1 MKNILLATTA
11 LVMTAGFASAEVTF
25 SGKAG
30 AGISTTAAAAGVVYS
45 GVDLDFKAS
54 TTTDSGMTLSVSE
67 DLGAGSLLDLLD
79 DFAVESQSGTIGT
92 PTITIVT
99 GGVTIKMKND
109 AIANL
114 YDEDLDDGDIGVSGA
129 FGDLTWAVTTETNTA
144 DLAEVGRTTKLGTA
158 ALATTNSYAFGYT
171 MGAIGVSL
179 SGTDNDQTAASASY
193 TMGTTTFTV
202 SSDKS
207 GTTTVVKGAVALDLN
222 GASLSYKG
230 GDDDSWDVSVGYV
243 VSGVDLLYT
252 TSEAKDWNATA
263 VYALGG
269 GASIEAGVNEADTS
283 HVGVSFKF

>member
-45 GVDLDFKAS
+45 GIDLNFSAS
-54 TTTDSGMTLSVSE
+54 TTTDSGMTISVGE
-67 DLGAGSLLDLLD
+67 DIGGGSLLDLRD
-79 DFAVESQSGTIGT
+79 DFAVESQSGTVGV
-92 PTITIVT
+92 PTVKIVAA
-99 GGVTIKMKND
+99 GVTISMEND

-129 FGDLTWAVTTETNTA
+129 FGDLTWAVTTETNS
-144 DLAEVGRTTKLGTA
+144 DGTTGA
-158 ALATTNSYAFGYT
+158 AATTNTYAFGYT
-171 MGAIGVSL
+171 LGDITLSL
-179 SGTDNDQTAASASY
+179 AGTDNDQTAAYASY

-222 GASLSYKG
+222 GASLSYTG

-243 VSGVDLLYT
+243 VSGVDLLYE
-252 TSEAKDWNATA
+252 TSEAKDWTATA

-283 HVGVSFKF
+283 HVGVVFSF